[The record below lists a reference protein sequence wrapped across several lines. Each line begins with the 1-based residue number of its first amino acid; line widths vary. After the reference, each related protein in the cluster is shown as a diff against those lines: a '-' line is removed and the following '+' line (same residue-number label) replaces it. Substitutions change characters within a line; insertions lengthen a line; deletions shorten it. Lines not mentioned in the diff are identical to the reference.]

1 MIYLAFLLAGLAT
14 LGATLGTLHLF
25 DKQVDRPWTAVAV
38 GVTAGLIVFIA
49 FLIIEVT
56 K

>member
-14 LGATLGTLHLF
+14 LGTTLGWLHWA
-25 DKQVDRPWTAVAV
+25 DRQVERPWMAVAI
-38 GVTAGLIVFIA
+38 GTAAGLIVFIA